1 MLSTKQIEQC
11 IIWACVNEVNA
22 PKPGN
27 VNCFSDAKDMQV
39 KDFINSAHAIAPI
52 LSNAML
58 SVGEMILQSIL
69 ATRQVVDTNTNL
81 GIVLLFAPLCKAAQQ
96 ATNFDELQVKLAI
109 VLKNL
114 TVDDAIKAYE
124 AIRTAQAGG
133 MGKALDQDI
142 DDTPSVTLL
151 DAMEIAEN
159 YDSIA
164 AQYTNNFNDVYEM
177 GVQKL
182 TDALICGESIEWAT
196 TFAYLTLINNI
207 PDSLISRK
215 YGSDCAKSVSNK
227 AQKILENLQKNNVLS
242 PSKDEVLTWDK
253 ELKKKAINPGTSADL
268 TAATL
273 LVYALRQ
280 SLSNKEFQ

>member
-11 IIWACVNEVNA
+11 IVWACVNEVNA

-27 VNCFSDAKDMQV
+27 VNCFSNAKDMQV
-39 KDFINSAHAIAPI
+39 QDFINSAHAIAPI
-52 LSNAML
+52 LSNTTL

-69 ATRQVVDTNTNL
+69 ATRQVVNTNTNL
-81 GIVLLFAPLCKAAQQ
+81 GIVLLFAPLCKAAHQS
-96 ATNFDELQVKLAI
+96 ANFAELQTTLTM
-109 VLKNL
+109 VLKAL

-124 AIRTAQAGG
+124 AIRIAQAGG
-133 MGKALDQDI
+133 MGKASNQDI

-151 DAMEIAEN
+151 EAMKIAQN

-164 AQYTNNFNDVYEM
+164 AQYSNNFADIYEI

-182 TDALICGESIEWAT
+182 TDSLICGESIEWAT
-196 TFAYLTLINNI
+196 TFAYLTLLNYI
-207 PDSLISRK
+207 PDSLIARK
-215 YGSDCAKSVSNK
+215 YGVDLAKSIS
-227 AQKILENLQKNNVLS
+227 AQAKTILENTQKNNVLS
-242 PSKDEVLTWDK
+242 KSEQQVLAWDK